1 MYIGTRNE
9 ISMLLNKYQFH
20 KSLFEK
26 SSPMDLTV
34 INDSDIEVHTLTVK
48 ANHSRRILIS
58 YDGIYTKLLWKCGRS
73 VLIGICLLTMSTF
86 VVILSTAEFDSTDA
100 LSSLNNQ
107 NTTTLGTPKIQDEI
121 FGNISTNEN
130 QSGYPS
136 FKNDIYYQV
145 KTGSILK
152 PISISNTGDRINN
165 ILYDNDQRSI
175 ILVLT
180 PSQNMSGIV
189 EIDLPRNII
198 DSRIDEGD
206 KNFTVLV
213 NNQPAK
219 YQEIID
225 KNNSNTSSPSIGS
238 NTSSGE
244 YTLDNDSRKLVI
256 EFGKDARV
264 IKIIGTE
271 LNNITSQNQS
281 GSDKILQQI
290 IPITVNNKIDYT
302 SVKLK
307 GGSLNDLQLESN
319 SKIKTLIL
327 DIISYDEN
335 GELSIDLPRN
345 IIDSRID
352 EGDKNFTVLVNNQ
365 PAKYQEIIDKNN
377 SNTSSPS
384 IGSNTSS
391 GEYTL
396 DNDSRKLV
404 IEFGKDARVIKIIGT
419 ELNNIT
425 SQNQSGS
432 DISKF
437 NNIQSDDQNPFFMI
451 PIISFILGIIMVV
464 VYFMYRKRRVKSSK

>member
-1 MYIGTRNE
+1 M
-9 ISMLLNKYQFH
+9 
-20 KSLFEK
+20 
-26 SSPMDLTV
+26 
-34 INDSDIEVHTLTVK
+34 
-48 ANHSRRILIS
+48 
-58 YDGIYTKLLWKCGRS
+58 
-73 VLIGICLLTMSTF
+73 
-86 VVILSTAEFDSTDA
+86 
-100 LSSLNNQ
+100 
-107 NTTTLGTPKIQDEI
+107 
-121 FGNISTNEN
+121 
-130 QSGYPS
+130 
-136 FKNDIYYQV
+136 
-145 KTGSILK
+145 
-152 PISISNTGDRINN
+152 
-165 ILYDNDQRSI
+165 
-175 ILVLT
+175 
-180 PSQNMSGIV
+180 
-189 EIDLPRNII
+189 
-198 DSRIDEGD
+198 
-206 KNFTVLV
+206 
-213 NNQPAK
+213 
-219 YQEIID
+219 
-225 KNNSNTSSPSIGS
+225 
-238 NTSSGE
+238 
-244 YTLDNDSRKLVI
+244 VI

-327 DIISYDEN
+327 DILSYDEN

-425 SQNQSGS
+425 SQNQSGL
-432 DISKF
+432 DISKS

-451 PIISFILGIIMVV
+451 PIISFILGVIMVF
-464 VYFMYRKRRVKSSK
+464 VYFMYRKSRIKSSK